1 MIGYN
6 SCSNDIVLLVDTDE
20 FLTIDIHKLNLFL
33 KSDKSVG
40 CSAIYNMCD
49 YNVHFNEL
57 VKKYILFKK
66 NKISALEH
74 LNYLWLCGCKQTE
87 KNIDYMSNDEIGLM
101 YHFTLNRNKKNNLI
115 KFIFYVLLY
124 KKNRD
129 LPLKLLDNDEFDLTT
144 NEILTIFRHSTRD
157 KVNIPNGV
165 LQLINNDETIK
176 LKNYSNVLDFEP
188 VEMKG
193 MVNTPVFLE

>member
-1 MIGYN
+1 M
-6 SCSNDIVLLVDTDE
+6 
-20 FLTIDIHKLNLFL
+20 
-33 KSDKSVG
+33 
-40 CSAIYNMCD
+40 
-49 YNVHFNEL
+49 NE
-57 VKKYILFKK
+57 
-66 NKISALEH
+66 
-74 LNYLWLCGCKQTE
+74 C
-87 KNIDYMSNDEIGLM
+87 KNIKCCE
-101 YHFTLNRNKKNNLI
+101 FNNARAC
-115 KFIFYVLLY
+115 KARVCVLLY